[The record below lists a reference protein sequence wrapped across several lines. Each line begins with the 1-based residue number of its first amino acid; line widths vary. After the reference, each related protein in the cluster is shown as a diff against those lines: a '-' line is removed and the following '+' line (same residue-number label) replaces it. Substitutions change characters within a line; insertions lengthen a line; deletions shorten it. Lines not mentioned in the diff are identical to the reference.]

1 VSAAATG
8 RIYLIVVKATDA
20 AGTAGFATTAVVV
33 PKSTSAASVASANN
47 QAAAAVAF
55 ANANNGN
62 PPAGYFV
69 IGDGPVIGPMQ

>member
-1 VSAAATG
+1 
-8 RIYLIVVKATDA
+8 
-20 AGTAGFATTAVVV
+20 VVV